1 MGGINISV
9 FFFFPPVSAQWED
22 KGDCSSTLLLSH
34 YISTCRDPNV
44 GKNVLRCHLNGP
56 DIYETLLAS
65 CARAEKISKI
75 CWLTNSTSVWPGKLS
90 NLFCYY
96 HILCMHLGVLSI
108 EQALVT
114 QEAWSQYMAFQ
125 GQTTYLVIFPVTE
138 I

>member
-1 MGGINISV
+1 MESGWDKYFSV
-9 FFFFPPVSAQWED
+9 FFFPPVSAQWED

-34 YISTCRDPNV
+34 YISTCRDPSV

-90 NLFCYY
+90 NLFCF
-96 HILCMHLGVLSI
+96 SSSN
-108 EQALVT
+108 
-114 QEAWSQYMAFQ
+114 EAVDIHSW
-125 GQTTYLVIFPVTE
+125 PR
-138 I
+138 